1 MINGTLYVIHVVEKN
16 GVHYEKIT
24 GILKAKGFD
33 DYNFE
38 FYVDDNMTEKQIEME
53 VYQRAG
59 FSLDWT
65 EEDGYEPYTVTMYR
79 KKRGK

>member
-1 MINGTLYVIHVVEKN
+1 MGWIMN
-16 GVHYEKIT
+16 KIR
-24 GILKAKGFD
+24 GGLKGKGLD
-33 DYNFE
+33 VCNFE

-79 KKRGK
+79 KKRDE

>member
-1 MINGTLYVIHVVEKN
+1 MK
-16 GVHYEKIT
+16 KIT
-24 GILKAKGFD
+24 GVLKAKGFD
-33 DYNFE
+33 SCNFE

-79 KKRGK
+79 KKRGTV

>member
-1 MINGTLYVIHVVEKN
+1 MK
-16 GVHYEKIT
+16 KIT
-24 GILKAKGFD
+24 GVLKVKGLED
-33 DYNFE
+33 CNFE

-65 EEDGYEPYTVTMYR
+65 EVSGYEPYTVTMYR
-79 KKRGK
+79 KKRDE

>member
-1 MINGTLYVIHVVEKN
+1 
-16 GVHYEKIT
+16 
-24 GILKAKGFD
+24 
-33 DYNFE
+33 
-38 FYVDDNMTEKQIEME
+38 MTEKQIEME

>member
-1 MINGTLYVIHVVEKN
+1 MK
-16 GVHYEKIT
+16 KIT
-24 GILKAKGFD
+24 GVLKAKGFD
-33 DYNFE
+33 SCNFE

-65 EEDGYEPYTVTMYR
+65 EEDGYETYTVTMYR
-79 KKRGK
+79 KKKDE

>member
-1 MINGTLYVIHVVEKN
+1 
-16 GVHYEKIT
+16 
-24 GILKAKGFD
+24 
-33 DYNFE
+33 
-38 FYVDDNMTEKQIEME
+38 MTEKQIEME

-79 KKRGK
+79 KKKDE

>member
-1 MINGTLYVIHVVEKN
+1 MK
-16 GVHYEKIT
+16 KIT
-24 GILKAKGFD
+24 GVLKVKGLE

-65 EEDGYEPYTVTMYR
+65 EEYGYEPYTVTMYR
-79 KKRGK
+79 KKRGE

>member
-1 MINGTLYVIHVVEKN
+1 MK
-16 GVHYEKIT
+16 KIT
-24 GILKAKGFD
+24 GVLKAKGFED
-33 DYNFE
+33 CNF
-38 FYVDDNMTEKQIEME
+38 DDNMTEKQIEME

-79 KKRGK
+79 KKRDK

>member
-1 MINGTLYVIHVVEKN
+1 MINGTSSVTLVAVKSGYFMK
-16 GVHYEKIT
+16 KIT
-24 GILKAKGFD
+24 GVLKVKGLE

-79 KKRGK
+79 KKRGE

>member
-1 MINGTLYVIHVVEKN
+1 MK
-16 GVHYEKIT
+16 KIT
-24 GILKAKGFD
+24 GVLKAKGFD
-33 DYNFE
+33 SCNFE

-65 EEDGYEPYTVTMYR
+65 EEDDYEPYTVTMYR
-79 KKRGK
+79 KKKDE

>member
-1 MINGTLYVIHVVEKN
+1 MK
-16 GVHYEKIT
+16 KIT
-24 GILKAKGFD
+24 GVLKVKGLE

-38 FYVDDNMTEKQIEME
+38 FYFDDNITEKQIEME

-79 KKRGK
+79 KKRGE